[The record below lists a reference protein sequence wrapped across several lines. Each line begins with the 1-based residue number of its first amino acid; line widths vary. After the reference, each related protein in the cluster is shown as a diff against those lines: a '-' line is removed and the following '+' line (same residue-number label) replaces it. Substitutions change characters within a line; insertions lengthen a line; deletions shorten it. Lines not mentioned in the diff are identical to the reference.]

1 MDPKLPTLKK
11 GLQPHPSTKVPASDH
26 IVLPSLLFP
35 HITIF
40 SYFLSITFLDPCSF
54 LEETLAKQFTVSSYL
69 MFMNPPLELI
79 DKKYFPKQKD
89 LHNEIKL

>member
-40 SYFLSITFLDPCSF
+40 SYFLSIGGGL
-54 LEETLAKQFTVSSYL
+54 LIK
-69 MFMNPPLELI
+69 PL
-79 DKKYFPKQKD
+79 
-89 LHNEIKL
+89 